1 MKIFNRFSK
10 IEKYVSIGILV
21 ILFWSINGCNEDNG
35 TLEPQPSGEIILERS
50 SDGTELNRWNID
62 KAFSET
68 IIFKRYDSE
77 DKISIPYVGRFD
89 LDLFSENVEVT
100 LADNNLTDVEGEG
113 LQVKFKIENIVPKPF
128 LEPNNTICETNSYNY
143 PEDYAERHNALRG
156 NLDPNTGVPTGNLLT
171 REVRKKDFV
180 PNTSSYLFKIHD
192 QDNYCFY
199 DDSQLTITPSTKNA
213 NWYRVEFI
221 TRIDSRDTFD
231 ELLRGYYEG
240 PILVLEDR
248 PGEDPTSPVSGQV
261 QTICGR
267 SEGDADGI
275 PGALS
280 SGNLD
285 FYLSRFTS
293 SIFISDYGN
302 NVVRSYD
309 EENGV
314 STLSQS
320 FVGPASIVTLPNEI
334 FDDLYVAETRDKQ
347 LRRVNSQ
354 GGFTEGVLIQN
365 EISETLEG
373 NATWYKSLAV
383 NQDPT
388 LFQRTIYALNA
399 STDQEFGNRIVRLE
413 ISAGGKRA
421 LQSIVAGNGISVAD
435 EVLNGP
441 SNIATFNF
449 PEDIAVDYQ
458 DNIYVADGHSIRRI
472 DAQTSNVTTLAGLDE
487 NGNYLGMPAD
497 YEVNNVF
504 DPNGDRIFTGFIS
517 VAYDAFND
525 RVIATHINN
534 EIWAFSEEGGQLQS
548 ELIKRAELGS
558 NDGTL
563 EEATFNRPNNVQV
576 DPENGD
582 IYLADGAR
590 IRRIRIE

>member
-1 MKIFNRFSK
+1 MKIFSRFSK
-10 IEKYVSIGILV
+10 IEKYVSIGIFV
-21 ILFWSINGCNEDNG
+21 IILWSINGCKEDDG
-35 TLEPQPSGEIILERS
+35 PVEPQPSGEIILERI
-50 SDGTELNRWNID
+50 SDGKELNRWDMD
-62 KAFSET
+62 KAFLET
-68 IIFKRYDSE
+68 YYNDELSMNTVFH
-77 DKISIPYVGRFD
+77 

-100 LADNNLTDVEGEG
+100 LGDNDITDLEGEG
-113 LQVKFKIENIVPKPF
+113 LQIDFEIRNVWPKPF
-128 LEPNNTICETNSYNY
+128 LEPNNTTCQNTSCCNY
-143 PEDYAERHNALRG
+143 PEDYAERHTAQRG
-156 NLDPNTGVPTGNLLT
+156 TLDPKTGIPLGNLLADDVEM
-171 REVRKKDFV
+171 R
-180 PNTSSYLFKIHD
+180 TSFDYGLDYGWWDYEEDGIHF
-192 QDNYCFY
+192 QENYCLY
-199 DDSQLTITPSTKNA
+199 KDSQLTITPSTKNA
-213 NWYRVEFI
+213 NWYRVELVYKISNFPEDNLI
-221 TRIDSRDTFD
+221 S
-231 ELLRGYYEG
+231 GYYEG
-240 PILVLEDR
+240 PISAFRDVEN
-248 PGEDPTSPVSGQV
+248 PFPVSGQV
-261 QTICGR
+261 RTICGR
-267 SEGDADGI
+267 FEGDADGI

-285 FYLSRFTS
+285 FYLSRFTP

-320 FVGPASIVTLPNEI
+320 FVAPASIVTLPNEI

-354 GGFTEGVLIQN
+354 SGFTEGVLIQQA
-365 EISETLEG
+365 EGGTLEG

-421 LQSIVAGNGISVAD
+421 VQSIVAGNGISVAD

-472 DAQTSNVTTLAGLDE
+472 DAQTRNVTTLAGLDE

-525 RVIATHINN
+525 RIIATHINN
-534 EIWAFSEEGGQLQS
+534 EIWAFSEDGGQLES
-548 ELIKRAELGS
+548 ELIKRAELGAD
-558 NDGTL
+558 DGTL